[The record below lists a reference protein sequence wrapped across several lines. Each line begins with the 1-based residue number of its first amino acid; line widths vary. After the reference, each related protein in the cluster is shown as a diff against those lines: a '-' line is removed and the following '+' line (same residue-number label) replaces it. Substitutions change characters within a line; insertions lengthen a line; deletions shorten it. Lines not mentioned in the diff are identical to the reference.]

1 MKGRARRD
9 RAPARRA
16 RRMTR
21 PERRLSLP
29 SVMSVTPFPKRT
41 SLRRL
46 EIDEPTDIA
55 ALERAVSGVAGVAA
69 ATGGAVALA
78 GRNLFELSVAER
90 ARLLTAMYDAGEVV
104 FGWRDGRDGSVV
116 NVVVE
121 RLAAGAEAVV
131 WRAEVYVEDDGGHV
145 LKGALAARRVDVL
158 ASRLVGAAS
167 EGFPEPMASSAG
179 AVAAALRE

>member
-1 MKGRARRD
+1 
-9 RAPARRA
+9 
-16 RRMTR
+16 
-21 PERRLSLP
+21 
-29 SVMSVTPFPKRT
+29 MSVTPFPART

-55 ALERAVSGVAGVAA
+55 ALERAVSGVAGMAA

-78 GRNLFELSVAER
+78 GRSLFEMSVAER
-90 ARLLTAMYDAGEVV
+90 ARLLTAMYDAGELV
-104 FGWRDGRDGSVV
+104 FGWRDGRDGAVF

-131 WRAEVYVEDDGGHV
+131 WRAEVYVEDAGGHA
-145 LKGALAARRVDVL
+145 LRGALAARRADAL
-158 ASRLVGAAS
+158 ASRLVAAAGS
-167 EGFPEPMASSAG
+167 GFPEPMASSVG